1 MTHLERDVAAFV
13 DGQLSPEATEQAR
26 LHLQA
31 CVRCRDAVAQQ
42 RLLKTR
48 MQTGTVPGP
57 PATLLAALSS
67 VPAEAA
73 APETLR
79 HRLRRSPALCVGAA
93 LVGASLLVVALAFA
107 AGAHEER
114 AADPVQPI
122 FGDYV
127 SDFLVGHTSATD
139 TMTIA
144 ALDELDAQGWPCHPE
159 LAGDF
164 TRVDG
169 RWHGEAGDTV
179 SLTYTD
185 GEHRLR
191 IFERAGTLD
200 DAAVS
205 GFEHTRLGD
214 RRVWLKE
221 GDPTIATWDSDGIVF
236 VAVTD
241 AGTRRLGDAIADL
254 PEPREP
260 RGAAARMGDGLD
272 RMTGWVSP

>member
-1 MTHLERDVAAFV
+1 MTHLDRDIAAFV
-13 DGQLSPEATEQAR
+13 DGQLSPEATAQAR
-26 LHLQA
+26 SHLQE

-48 MQTGTVPGP
+48 MQSGVVPGP
-57 PATLLAALSS
+57 PPSLLAALSS
-67 VPAEAA
+67 VPAAAA
-73 APETLR
+73 APEPLGR
-79 HRLRRSPALCVGAA
+79 RLRRSSVLCVGAA
-93 LVGASLLVVALAFA
+93 LVGASLMVVALAFV

-114 AADPVQPI
+114 AADPVLPV
-122 FGDYV
+122 FDDYV

-139 TMTIA
+139 TMTVA

-159 LAGDF
+159 LAGAF
-164 TRVDG
+164 ERVDG
-169 RWHGEAGDTV
+169 RWHGESGDTV

-200 DAAVS
+200 DAALA

-214 RRVWLKE
+214 RRVWIRAGE
-221 GDPTIATWDSDGIVF
+221 PTVATWDADGIVY

-241 AGTRRLGDAIADL
+241 ADVDRLSDALADL
-254 PEPREP
+254 PQPREP

-272 RMTGWVSP
+272 RMAGWVSP